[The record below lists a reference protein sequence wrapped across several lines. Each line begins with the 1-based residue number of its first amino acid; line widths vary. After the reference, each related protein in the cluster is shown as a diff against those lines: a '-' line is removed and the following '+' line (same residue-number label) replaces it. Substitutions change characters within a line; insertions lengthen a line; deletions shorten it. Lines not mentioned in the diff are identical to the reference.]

1 MQHPGDRPRFR
12 GFRRSTAGGA
22 VIRRALVCVVT
33 LMLVIPV
40 LADAR
45 SGGPRVPSAQLQA
58 SGSGAMTVSGR
69 LAVAGTIPQNG
80 QVVVID
86 RRGDAM
92 AFLAGEP
99 LTFRRGRATVRRA
112 EGILFV
118 TGGSVSVQVLG
129 VDLSF
134 SIAGNGQARLTGSG
148 SYRLNGGPARD
159 WGRGTIK
166 VSPSSSSERRGDRGC
181 GDCRAPVSRRR

>member
-1 MQHPGDRPRFR
+1 VF
-12 GFRRSTAGGA
+12 
-22 VIRRALVCVVT
+22 RRALMCVVAV
-33 LMLVIPV
+33 MLLVPV
-40 LADAR
+40 LAEAR
-45 SGGPRVPSAQLQA
+45 GPGGPRVPSAQLQA
-58 SGSGAMTVSGR
+58 WGSGAMTVAGR
-69 LAVAGTIPQNG
+69 MVVTGTIPPRG

-86 RRGDAM
+86 RRGDAT
-92 AFLAGEP
+92 AFLAGEA

-112 EGILFV
+112 QGILFV
-118 TGGSVSVQVLG
+118 TGGNVSVQVLG

-181 GDCRAPVSRRR
+181 GDCRAPASRRR